1 MIRNIVNLSSKLPVN
16 PVLVRATGIPTPSVM
31 LHQNPI
37 LHQSNRIVTVGLLSS
52 YGQPKKGNGRTSSTS
67 TFATNPA
74 TTTTDINKTGT
85 DFKALPTLS
94 IQNKECGN
102 FIFKYSYSYKNAFVE
117 AYPKAL
123 PGSTKAFDWGNKLV
137 MKLGLAELGKLLTV
151 LTSTQENALVTY
163 ESTKDGLKDTF
174 VMTLEKAPKD
184 GCFKLFASKK
194 SATEDKSVY
203 VELTQS
209 DAALFIEFIRNSIR
223 SGLGFE

>member
-52 YGQPKKGNGRTSSTS
+52 YGQPKKGNGRTTS
-67 TFATNPA
+67 TFATNAA
-74 TTTTDINKTGT
+74 TTTTDINKTGS

-94 IQNKECGN
+94 IHNKESGN
-102 FIFKYSYSYKNAFVE
+102 FVFKYSYSYRNAFVE

-123 PGSTKAFDWGNKLV
+123 PGSAKPYDWGNKLV

-151 LTSTQENALVTY
+151 LTSTQENTLVTY
-163 ESTKDGLKDTF
+163 ESTKDGQKDTF
-174 VMTLEKAPKD
+174 VMTLEKATKD

-194 SATEDKSVY
+194 SETEEKSVS
-203 VELTQS
+203 VELTQT